1 MLIALATW
9 LLWLALSRLTRG
21 FAVAGGM
28 LLATGIGASRI
39 YLGYHWVTDVIA
51 SGLVAVAW
59 LSLVW
64 MVRGPVQDLARRPG
78 RLRRPRERDRRR
90 DRERAQ
96 HPGSQRRSSGG
107 CGGPRRSTRPGR
119 PAGVGTL
126 AADPLPGADY
136 LWASPAYGG
145 NPVGA
150 RRDRF
155 DLLDVSVAVLGGVGR
170 SDRGAR
176 PLRLLPPRVATVAV
190 LRDRLLDRRVSVVS
204 YHLVPGVQARGE
216 YRTDRPLLVARHAR
230 EASRLRAVVSRLLA
244 AGPVT
249 FAVGDSNFHGLR
261 LPGLTSAW
269 EGREAGPGTLGSER
283 KIDDVFGPG
292 PGHRP
297 DSADHG
303 LGPQGRAGS
312 SRRRRLEA
320 PGRRAGRSQ
329 VLVRRPGPPIRWSR
343 PVKESTVRAA
353 TEPHEMPAVSDE
365 RPWGS
370 WHVLDVGE
378 DYQVEQIHV
387 SPRARLSV
395 QTHEHR
401 SRALARRGGA
411 GHLHGRRAHARGG

>member
-1 MLIALATW
+1 MSETVVATANVLSTLGRSDARAVVAAVLAEAPDLVGLQEW
-9 LLWLALSRLTRG
+9 GRSRR
-21 FAVAGGM
+21 
-28 LLATGIGASRI
+28 
-39 YLGYHWVTDVIA
+39 
-51 SGLVAVAW
+51 
-59 LSLVW
+59 
-64 MVRGPVQDLARRPG
+64 
-78 RLRRPRERDRRR
+78 
-90 DRERAQ
+90 
-96 HPGSQRRSSGG
+96 
-107 CGGPRRSTRPGR
+107 
-119 PAGVGTL
+119 TL
-126 AADPLPGADY
+126 LPGADY

-292 PGHRP
+292 PAT
-297 DSADHG
+297 DLTLLTTASDH
-303 LGPQGRAGS
+303 
-312 SRRRRLEA
+312 
-320 PGRRAGRSQ
+320 
-329 VLVRRPGPPIRWSR
+329 
-343 PVKESTVRAA
+343 K
-353 TEPHEMPAVSDE
+353 AV
-365 RPWGS
+365 
-370 WHVLDVGE
+370 
-378 DYQVEQIHV
+378 
-387 SPRARLSV
+387 
-395 QTHEHR
+395 
-401 SRALARRGGA
+401 LARRA
-411 GHLHGRRAHARGG
+411 DDV